1 MTNTS
6 HFNSSYTPSLPATLF
21 PTDFDRYIQKTINT
35 AITIQQIPSPT
46 FLEEKRA
53 QYVADQFRALGLTD
67 VSIDDVYNVYGLLK
81 GEQTGKALMISAHTD
96 TVFPMDTDLTV
107 KHTDDLIYGVG
118 LGDNSLGVAGL
129 LFLIEFLNTQA
140 ITPPCDIWFVAPSRE
155 EGLGDLGGM
164 KAAFE
169 RLQADIKAVI
179 NLEGMAFGFVY
190 NGGIAVRRLH
200 IVTSAEGGHS
210 WLQFG
215 RPSAVH
221 NLMAIGAKIATIK
234 PPTHPRTTYNIGM
247 VQGGHSIN
255 SIATEAGMWLDLRS
269 ESSDELA
276 KLEHHVR
283 QIVSH
288 SVQDGVQFEIKLVG
302 DRPAG
307 RIADDHPL
315 VQMALGALAHVGMTG
330 SLETGSTDGNVPL
343 AAGCPAVTIGLGR
356 GGNAHR
362 LDEYIDPKPLADGL
376 RQLVTL
382 TLWAGQWAG

>member
-1 MTNTS
+1 
-6 HFNSSYTPSLPATLF
+6 
-21 PTDFDRYIQKTINT
+21 
-35 AITIQQIPSPT
+35 
-46 FLEEKRA
+46 
-53 QYVADQFRALGLTD
+53 
-67 VSIDDVYNVYGLLK
+67 
-81 GEQTGKALMISAHTD
+81 
-96 TVFPMDTDLTV
+96 
-107 KHTDDLIYGVG
+107 
-118 LGDNSLGVAGL
+118 
-129 LFLIEFLNTQA
+129 
-140 ITPPCDIWFVAPSRE
+140 
-155 EGLGDLGGM
+155 
-164 KAAFE
+164 
-169 RLQADIKAVI
+169 
-179 NLEGMAFGFVY
+179 
-190 NGGIAVRRLH
+190 
-200 IVTSAEGGHS
+200 
-210 WLQFG
+210 

-315 VQMALGALAHVGMTG
+315 VQMALGALAYVGMTG